1 MFLKIGVLKD
11 FANFTGKHLC
21 WSFFLKKSR
30 ALRREHF
37 FYRTTPVAASENNEQ
52 QQCFAKS
59 CYKKLSPIF
68 PQELIND
75 FAVCK
80 HCSGTLLLVEDVTF
94 VEDAT
99 VLEAR
104 TTYFKKEQRFLID
117 EPRTCR
123 IFMLRCIKSMF
134 FNYSGKFK

>member
-1 MFLKIGVLKD
+1 MLKFLFKKV
-11 FANFTGKHLC
+11 TGPKARTL
-21 WSFFLKKSR
+21 
-30 ALRREHF
+30 

-104 TTYFKKEQRFLID
+104 TTYFKKEQHFLID
-117 EPRTCR
+117 QPRTCR
-123 IFMLRCIKSMF
+123 IFMLRCIKSIF
-134 FNYSGKFK
+134 FNYSGN

>member
-21 WSFFLKKSR
+21 WSFFLKKLQV
-30 ALRREHF
+30 LRPATLLKTDSSTGAKHIF
-37 FYRTTPVAASENNEQ
+37 GRTTPVAASENNEQ
-52 QQCFAKS
+52 QQLPEGFTKS

-99 VLEAR
+99 VL
-104 TTYFKKEQRFLID
+104 
-117 EPRTCR
+117 
-123 IFMLRCIKSMF
+123 
-134 FNYSGKFK
+134 